1 MYPIESVREVEIKAL
16 HCSDEIASET
26 ERREIVSTAE
36 ELDPIVVMIVLDLVA
51 DLLMLIVVMT
61 VIMIVLDLVVDLL
74 LPILIEEVLVST
86 MMDDK
91 DTMIVDPAVVE
102 ATMTVDKGVEA
113 EAMTIAE
120 IVVAAIMI
128 VETTVMEDV
137 ETKMLDVTTTKE

>member
-1 MYPIESVREVEIKAL
+1 
-16 HCSDEIASET
+16 
-26 ERREIVSTAE
+26 
-36 ELDPIVVMIVLDLVA
+36 
-51 DLLMLIVVMT
+51 
-61 VIMIVLDLVVDLL
+61 
-74 LPILIEEVLVST
+74 
-86 MMDDK
+86 MDDK

-102 ATMTVDKGVEA
+102 ATTTVDKGVEA